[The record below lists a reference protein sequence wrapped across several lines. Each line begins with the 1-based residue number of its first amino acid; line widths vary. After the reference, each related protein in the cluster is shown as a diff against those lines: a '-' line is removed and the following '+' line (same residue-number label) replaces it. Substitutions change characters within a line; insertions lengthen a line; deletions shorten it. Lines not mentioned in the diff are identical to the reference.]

1 MRKTRFLLVSLAA
14 LMIATSAPAQ
24 DIAVK
29 IGVLTD
35 LSGPYADSAGRG
47 SVLAAQLAV
56 EDFSKQSQKLKVE
69 VISADHQNKPDVA
82 SSISRRWLADGV
94 NAFVDIAGSSSAF
107 AVHELLR
114 NANALA
120 LMSSA
125 ASSDLTGK
133 ACSPHSIH
141 WTYDTWMLANGTGRA
156 IVQAGGDSWFFIS
169 PDYTFGHI
177 LEAETA
183 AVVKANGGRVLGA
196 VKHPF
201 PGRDFS
207 SFILQAQASRAK
219 VIAFSNSGH
228 DMINAVRQWREFNG
242 TQSAQSLA
250 AIMLN
255 IHDVHSLGLNASQGL
270 MFASVFDWNLN
281 EGTRKWSTRFE
292 AKMGMKPSM
301 MQAGSYSAVLH
312 YLKAIEAA
320 GTTNADAVAAKM
332 KELPTDDA
340 LFGKGQVRADGRKIH
355 DAYLFR
361 VKKPA
366 DSKGPWDYFEV
377 VSRIPASQAFRPL
390 EQGGCPLVK

>member
-1 MRKTRFLLVSLAA
+1 MRKTRLLLVSLAA
-14 LMIATSAPAQ
+14 LMFATGTPAR
-24 DIAVK
+24 DIPVK

-56 EDFSKQSQKLKVE
+56 EDFAKQSPGLKVE
-69 VISADHQNKPDVA
+69 VVSADHQNKPDVA

-156 IVQAGGDSWFFIS
+156 IVRAGGDSWFFIS

-219 VIAFSNSGH
+219 VIALSNSGH

-242 TQSAQSLA
+242 TQSAQSVA

-255 IHDVHSLGLNASQGL
+255 IHDVHSLGLDASQGL

-281 EGTRKWSTRFE
+281 EGTRKWSSRFE
-292 AKMGMKPSM
+292 AKMGTKPSM
-301 MQAGSYSAVLH
+301 MQAGAYSAVLH

-377 VSRIPASQAFRPL
+377 VSRIPASQAFRPI